1 MNKLEKGLIFT
12 GILIPFTVLRVGYVG
27 LGELTLLILF
37 LYGLRKGYI
46 NTISRDLVFSRFWVQ
61 FLIVTFF
68 GFAYN
73 IVILNQSTGTV
84 ESTVFDFL
92 AYVVILITCLII
104 ENFYHK
110 GRIDIYE
117 VIKRLFLI
125 SGVLFTSL
133 YVVSLFTDSV
143 FGLPLKYYDYF
154 APFVTNLHQTA
165 MFMAPMPFIGL
176 MVFRNEK
183 RPFARFISF
192 ALILSF
198 SYLVIQTGSFKA
210 LVGLILGWAIYFAL
224 EFVQL
229 FKGRMKNAV
238 IVTLISAGIFFG
250 VINSPVLYEI
260 FFAIFNAEDLASG
273 RSSLYSNAIDV
284 ALTSPLVGLGPG
296 AHIYQAGQFWDSHET
311 FITVFLQGGAIGLTF
326 FLVFLYKISK
336 SFIKI
341 TSLVAA
347 SIPILIYALGGD
359 IMRRLPI
366 WLLLLL
372 LYYYIIN
379 IEKEAEV

>member
-1 MNKLEKGLIFT
+1 MNKLEKGLIFA

-37 LYGLRKGYI
+37 LYGLNKGYI
-46 NTISRDLVFSRFWVQ
+46 NRITRDVVFSRFWVQ
-61 FLIVTFF
+61 FLIITFF

-84 ESTVFDFL
+84 ESTVFDFM
-92 AYVVILITCLII
+92 AYIVILITCLII

-110 GRIDIYE
+110 DRIDIYE
-117 VIKRLFLI
+117 IIKRIFLI
-125 SGVLFTSL
+125 SGVLFTAL
-133 YVVSLFTDSV
+133 YLVSMFTDTIY
-143 FGLPLKYYDYF
+143 GLPLKYYDYF

-176 MVFRNEK
+176 LIIRNEK
-183 RPFARFISF
+183 RPIIRFFSLV
-192 ALILSF
+192 LILIF
-198 SYLVIQTGSFKA
+198 SYLVVQTGSFKA
-210 LVGLILGWAIYFAL
+210 LVGLTLGWAVYFVL
-224 EFVQL
+224 EFVKL

-238 IVTLISAGIFFG
+238 IVSLISIIIFLG
-250 VINSPVLYEI
+250 VVNSPVLYEI

-311 FITVFLQGGAIGLTF
+311 FITVFLQGGAIGLIF
-326 FLVFLYKISK
+326 FLFLLYKIFK
-336 SFIKI
+336 NFIKI
-341 TSLVAA
+341 TSLLAA

-379 IEKEAEV
+379 FYKEAEV

>member
-1 MNKLEKGLIFT
+1 MNKLEKGLIFA

-37 LYGLRKGYI
+37 LYGLNKGYI
-46 NTISRDLVFSRFWVQ
+46 NRITRDVVFSRFWVQ
-61 FLIVTFF
+61 FLIITFF

-84 ESTVFDFL
+84 ESTVFDFM
-92 AYVVILITCLII
+92 AYIVILITCLII

-110 GRIDIYE
+110 DRIDIYE
-117 VIKRLFLI
+117 IIKMIFLI
-125 SGVLFTSL
+125 SGVLFTAL
-133 YVVSLFTDSV
+133 YLVSMFTDTIY
-143 FGLPLKYYDYF
+143 GLPLKYYDYF

-176 MVFRNEK
+176 LIIRNEK
-183 RPFARFISF
+183 RPIIRFFSLV
-192 ALILSF
+192 LILIF
-198 SYLVIQTGSFKA
+198 SYLVVQTGSFKA
-210 LVGLILGWAIYFAL
+210 LVGLTLGWAVYFVL
-224 EFVQL
+224 EFVKL

-238 IVTLISAGIFFG
+238 IVSLISIIIFLG
-250 VINSPVLYEI
+250 VVNSPVLYEI

-311 FITVFLQGGAIGLTF
+311 FITVFLQGGAIGLIF
-326 FLVFLYKISK
+326 FLFLLYKIFK
-336 SFIKI
+336 NFIKI
-341 TSLVAA
+341 TSLLAA

-379 IEKEAEV
+379 FYKEAEV

>member
-1 MNKLEKGLIFT
+1 MNKLEKGLIFA

-37 LYGLRKGYI
+37 LYGLNKGYI
-46 NTISRDLVFSRFWVQ
+46 NRITRDVVFSRFWVQ
-61 FLIVTFF
+61 FLIITFF

-84 ESTVFDFL
+84 ESTVFDFM
-92 AYVVILITCLII
+92 AYIVILITCLII

-110 GRIDIYE
+110 DRIDIYE
-117 VIKRLFLI
+117 IIKRIFLI
-125 SGVLFTSL
+125 SGVLFTAL
-133 YVVSLFTDSV
+133 YLVSMFTDTIY
-143 FGLPLKYYDYF
+143 GLPLKYYDYF

-176 MVFRNEK
+176 LIIRNEK
-183 RPFARFISF
+183 RPITRFFSLV
-192 ALILSF
+192 LILIF
-198 SYLVIQTGSFKA
+198 SYLVVQTGSFKA
-210 LVGLILGWAIYFAL
+210 LVGLTLGWAVYFVL
-224 EFVQL
+224 EFVKL

-238 IVTLISAGIFFG
+238 IVSLISIIIFLG
-250 VINSPVLYEI
+250 VVNSPVLYEI

-311 FITVFLQGGAIGLTF
+311 FITVFLQGGAIGLIF
-326 FLVFLYKISK
+326 FLFLLYKIFK
-336 SFIKI
+336 NFIKI
-341 TSLVAA
+341 TSLLAA

-379 IEKEAEV
+379 FYKEAEV

>member
-1 MNKLEKGLIFT
+1 MNKLEKGLIFA

-37 LYGLRKGYI
+37 LYGLNKGYI
-46 NTISRDLVFSRFWVQ
+46 NRITRDVVFSRFWVQ
-61 FLIVTFF
+61 FLIITFF

-84 ESTVFDFL
+84 ESTVFDFM
-92 AYVVILITCLII
+92 AYIVILITCLII

-110 GRIDIYE
+110 DRINIYE
-117 VIKRLFLI
+117 IIKRIFLI
-125 SGVLFTSL
+125 SGVLFTAL
-133 YVVSLFTDSV
+133 YLVSMFTDTIY
-143 FGLPLKYYDYF
+143 GLPLKYYDYF

-176 MVFRNEK
+176 LIFRNEK
-183 RPFARFISF
+183 RPITRFISLV
-192 ALILSF
+192 LILIF
-198 SYLVIQTGSFKA
+198 SYLVVQTGSFKA
-210 LVGLILGWAIYFAL
+210 LVGLTLGWAVYFVL
-224 EFVQL
+224 EFVKL

-238 IVTLISAGIFFG
+238 IVSLISIIIILG
-250 VINSPVLYEI
+250 VVNSPVLYEI

-311 FITVFLQGGAIGLTF
+311 FITVFLQGGAIGLVF
-326 FLVFLYKISK
+326 FLILLYKIFK
-336 SFIKI
+336 TFTKV
-341 TSLVAA
+341 TSLLAA

-366 WLLLLL
+366 WLLLML

-379 IEKEAEV
+379 YSKEAEV

>member
-1 MNKLEKGLIFT
+1 MNKLERGLIFA

-37 LYGLRKGYI
+37 LYGLNKGYI
-46 NTISRDLVFSRFWVQ
+46 NRISRDLVFSRFWVQ
-61 FLIVTFF
+61 FLIVAFF

-84 ESTVFDFL
+84 ESTVFDFM

-104 ENFYHK
+104 ENFYRK
-110 GRIDIYE
+110 DRIDIYQI
-117 VIKRLFLI
+117 IKRIFLI
-125 SGVLFTSL
+125 SGVLFTTL
-133 YVVSLFTDSV
+133 YLISLFTDTV
-143 FGLPLKYYDYF
+143 FGLPLNYYDYF

-183 RPFARFISF
+183 RPFTRFISF
-192 ALILSF
+192 ILILIF

-210 LVGLILGWAIYFAL
+210 MVGLVLGWSIYFVL
-224 EFVQL
+224 EFVSL

-238 IVTLISAGIFFG
+238 IVSLISLVIFFG
-250 VINSPVLYEI
+250 VVNSPVLYEI
-260 FFAIFNAEDLASG
+260 LFAIFNAEDLASG

-311 FITVFLQGGAIGLTF
+311 FITVFLQGGAIGLIF
-326 FLVFLYKISK
+326 FLILLYKIFK
-336 SFIKI
+336 NFIKN
-341 TSLVAA
+341 TSLLAA

-379 IEKEAEV
+379 IEKETEA